1 MSIAVDQSNGVDPI
15 RVVKIA
21 GRYLIFDPDAVAHL
35 RRYEQMN
42 GTLVGTTPQQPTQ
55 NVFLGLPVEMRP
67 EAVDAL
73 LQKKSAYVVDDANA
87 HSAIMRFDR
96 STAPC
101 RSYIVSLR
109 NSKQAAALALTLRSS
124 SKSVG
129 RRLPESS
136 FNVINSLHSDRET
149 ESLSVSTHG
158 KTIQCGGQNT
168 IAGALAITPVSSS
181 ALVRYVGMSH
191 TACTTAIT
199 TLCAFLQSRGH
210 YMTPG
215 LRFGSRYS
223 VYPGDPLRFH
233 AHFMADQ
240 YDWEE
245 QIPILDIIGGGR
257 LATAVK
263 KAYLIGGRAASE
275 DFNTGPIRTYSIE
288 WAAM

>member
-87 HSAIMRFDR
+87 HSAVMRFDR

-149 ESLSVSTHG
+149 ESLSVSTH
-158 KTIQCGGQNT
+158 
-168 IAGALAITPVSSS
+168 
-181 ALVRYVGMSH
+181 
-191 TACTTAIT
+191 
-199 TLCAFLQSRGH
+199 
-210 YMTPG
+210 
-215 LRFGSRYS
+215 
-223 VYPGDPLRFH
+223 
-233 AHFMADQ
+233 
-240 YDWEE
+240 
-245 QIPILDIIGGGR
+245 
-257 LATAVK
+257 
-263 KAYLIGGRAASE
+263 
-275 DFNTGPIRTYSIE
+275 
-288 WAAM
+288 

>member
-1 MSIAVDQSNGVDPI
+1 MSVAVDQSNGVDLI

-21 GRYLIFDPDAVAHL
+21 GQYLIFDPDAVARL

-87 HSAIMRFDR
+87 HSAVMRFDR

-101 RSYIVSLR
+101 RSYIASLR

-129 RRLPESS
+129 RRPPESS
-136 FNVINSLHSDRET
+136 FNVINSLHSDRGA
-149 ESLSVSTHG
+149 ESLCVSTHG

-168 IAGALAITPVSSS
+168 IVGALAITPVSSS
-181 ALVRYVGMSH
+181 ALVRHVGVSH
-191 TACTTAIT
+191 AACTTAIT

-263 KAYLIGGRAASE
+263 KAYLIGGHTASE
-275 DFNTGPIRTYSIE
+275 NFDTGPIQTYSIE

>member
-1 MSIAVDQSNGVDPI
+1 MFFAVDQSNGVDLI

-21 GRYLIFDPDAVAHL
+21 GRYLIFDPDAVARL

-87 HSAIMRFDR
+87 HSAAMRFDR
-96 STAPC
+96 SIAPC
-101 RSYIVSLR
+101 RSYIASLR
-109 NSKQAAALALTLRSS
+109 NSKQAAALAFTLRPS
-124 SKSVG
+124 SKPFG

-136 FNVINSLHSDRET
+136 LNDINSLHSDRGAEL
-149 ESLSVSTHG
+149 LSVSTHG
-158 KTIQCGGQNT
+158 KTLQYGDHNI
-168 IAGALAITPVSSS
+168 IVGALAITPVSSS
-181 ALVRYVGMSH
+181 ALVRYVGVSH
-191 TACTTAIT
+191 AACTTAIT
-199 TLCAFLQSRGH
+199 TLCAFLQSQGH
-210 YMTPG
+210 YTTPG

-275 DFNTGPIRTYSIE
+275 DFDTGSIRTYSIE